1 MRINII
7 SYSSKYVEDFYDL
20 NIEWLQT
27 YFYVEDYDEEVLS
40 NPSTYIIDKGG
51 QIFFA
56 LKEDKVVGTV
66 ALMPTSEDTILEL
79 TKMAV
84 LKDQRNKKIGQ
95 LLLQHCIEF
104 AKSQALK
111 ALMLYSNTKL
121 ENAIYLYRKY
131 GFRELQLEPGS
142 PYERA
147 NIKMQLEL

>member
-1 MRINII
+1 MRIKII
-7 SYSSKYVEDFYDL
+7 SYSSKYAKDFYDL

-27 YFYVEDYDEEVLS
+27 YFYVEDYDKEVLS

-56 LKEDKVVGTV
+56 LIEDKVVGTV
-66 ALMPTSEDTILEL
+66 ALMPTSEDAILEL

-104 AKSQALK
+104 ARSQSLK

-131 GFRELQLEPGS
+131 GFKELQLEPGS

-147 NIKMQLEL
+147 NIKMQLDL